1 MKRTLKRLFSFA
13 LPGGGLG
20 LALVLLALHHASQVL
35 ASGPLFYCS
44 DRDVKERIAPAEVQ
58 AVLTTLV
65 KR

>member
-1 MKRTLKRLFSFA
+1 MKQTMKRVFSFT

-44 DRDVKERIAPAEVQ
+44 DRAVKESIAPAEVQ
-58 AVLTTLV
+58 AVLTGLV